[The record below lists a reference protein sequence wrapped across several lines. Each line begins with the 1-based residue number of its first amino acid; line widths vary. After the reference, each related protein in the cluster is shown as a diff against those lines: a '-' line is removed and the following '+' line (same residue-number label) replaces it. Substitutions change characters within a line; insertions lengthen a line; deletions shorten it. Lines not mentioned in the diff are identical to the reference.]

1 VGSKVEEDLNVSAR
15 IVVLGDI
22 NQDFVMRAERMPRP
36 GETLIGSDL
45 QLVPGGK
52 CANQAVTAARAGA
65 EVTVIGR
72 LGEDVFGRDLRRNLE
87 REGINTR
94 FITSDP
100 ETHTGSAFIALSPS
114 GENSILCCMGANAA
128 VTPEQVEG
136 AADAI
141 TGADLLLVQL
151 AVPLEAVLHAMEIA
165 RAAGTGVLF
174 DPTPVRGELDAMWPH
189 ATVAC
194 PNETEAEVII
204 GEPATGL
211 EEAARAAGWLRE
223 RGVEIAIIKLGARGA
238 LVLDGD
244 GARLIRGYT
253 VDVVDTTGAG
263 DAFAGA
269 LGTRLA
275 EGASVN
281 EAIAFANAAGA
292 MAAGRFGA
300 QPSLPTRD
308 EVEAIMTE
316 QQAGDRVRPL

>member
-223 RGVEIAIIKLGARGA
+223 RGVEIAIIKLGARGGA
-238 LVLDGD
+238 GPRWRRRAPDPRIHRGRGGHNGRGGRLRG
-244 GARLIRGYT
+244 GARH
-253 VDVVDTTGAG
+253 
-263 DAFAGA
+263 
-269 LGTRLA
+269 
-275 EGASVN
+275 
-281 EAIAFANAAGA
+281 
-292 MAAGRFGA
+292 AAGRGRVG
-300 QPSLPTRD
+300 QR
-308 EVEAIMTE
+308 
-316 QQAGDRVRPL
+316 GHRVRERRRRDGRGPLRRPAESAHPR